1 METQTPPRKLRW
13 VGDSKERLLELPK
26 HVQYALGRVLG
37 YAQFG
42 ATHPH
47 AKPCKGIASGVF
59 EIVERFQT
67 DTYRAVYAVQIGEH
81 IYVLHAFQKKSKQG
95 IKTPKQDVEMIKRRY
110 REAVAWEKQQ

>member
-1 METQTPPRKLRW
+1 M
-13 VGDSKERLLELPK
+13 GDSKDRLLEFPK
-26 HVQYALGRVLG
+26 QVQHALGRALG

-47 AKPCKGIASGVF
+47 AKSFRGIAGGVF

-81 IYVLHAFQKKSKQG
+81 IYVLHVFQKKSKRG
-95 IKTPKQDVEMIKRRY
+95 IKTPKRDVDMIKRRY
-110 REAVAWEKQQ
+110 REAVEWEEKK

>member
-95 IKTPKQDVEMIKRRY
+95 IKTPKQDVDMIKRRY
-110 REAVAWEKQQ
+110 RDAAEWEKQQ